1 MGWKAWLI
9 VLLVTLNAG
18 WMVFDGARALTVGDY
33 VTAASGDYAGQL
45 GPWATLVKA
54 IGIEPRSTLMKLTFV
69 GYGLAALGITGCFVL
84 GLPWA
89 RNALIVVSVLG
100 LWYLPIG
107 TVANILALI
116 LLSLDRK

>member
-1 MGWKAWLI
+1 MDWKAWLI
-9 VLLVTLNAG
+9 VLLIALNAG
-18 WMVFDGARALTVGDY
+18 WMVLDGARALTLGDY
-33 VTAASGDYAGQL
+33 VTAASGDHAGQL

-54 IGIEPRSTLMKLTFV
+54 IGIEPRSALMKGIFV
-69 GYGLAALGITGCFVL
+69 AYGLAALGITGCFVL

-107 TVANILALI
+107 TAANILALI
-116 LLSLDRK
+116 LLSLARK